1 MKSMQRRFGAFQKRS
16 DDQADVGAVLADFKA
31 TDAMIEQLAKD
42 LKGWKEG
49 WEDILK
55 GQYEAAEAFANLY
68 KPCEPIDHEQPH
80 RPVPT
85 PKRYMDKSLALQK
98 IYAELAKDLQ
108 QEIDMVQNRLVTPAD
123 QAKACLKPLKRTL
136 KHREN
141 MKLDYERY
149 LSRTEHAQKKQTR
162 SVKEETALA
171 KHESDLAQAHVD
183 YQNADD
189 QIKETFPPITAA
201 VKALLPQLLALQIRI
216 QTTLVGQYYTI
227 LDQYTKDHGIPNPAP
242 GNAEIIGVHD
252 QEFTSLR
259 KELESGIVTIA
270 KGKAVSMPMNLPD
283 KDDSTMTGLGIRNRI
298 GYRKTSAQN
307 GAPVRPAKPSPQDQQ
322 LAIGA
327 PPEKPLAL
335 KATPEHQDYDE
346 EPAPVK
352 PPRPGTTPSY
362 GSPSYGSPSYGSPSY
377 GSPSPAIPTSTKP
390 RIPSMPTVSPGP
402 PAYSEKP
409 SPMMHSYSHTG
420 TPNQTTGGATPPSYY
435 NTPNSS
441 LSNSDYFTQQQ
452 QHQAEQ
458 ARRASSASSVSAAS
472 IAAKKK
478 KPPPPVPTKRLPSV
492 QQAQYVTA
500 LYDFEGQADGDLAFR
515 EGDRIRIV
523 KKTESVDDWWDGELG
538 GFTGC
543 FPANYV
549 RMG

>member
-1 MKSMQRRFGAFQKRS
+1 M
-16 DDQADVGAVLADFKA
+16 
-31 TDAMIEQLAKD
+31 
-42 LKGWKEG
+42 
-49 WEDILK
+49 
-55 GQYEAAEAFANLY
+55 
-68 KPCEPIDHEQPH
+68 
-80 RPVPT
+80 PT
-85 PKRYMDKSLALQK
+85 PKRYMDKCQALQK

-108 QEIDMVQNRLVTPAD
+108 QEIDMVQNRLVSPAES
-123 QAKACLKPLKRTL
+123 ARACLKPLKKTL

-141 MKLDYERY
+141 TKLDYERY
-149 LSRTEHAQKKQTR
+149 LSRTEHAQKKTTR
-162 SVKEETALA
+162 SMKEETALA

-189 QIKETFPPITAA
+189 QIKESFPPITAA

-227 LDQYTKDHGIPNPAP
+227 LDQYTREHGMPNPAP
-242 GNAEIIGVHD
+242 GNAEIISVHD

-259 KELESGIVTIA
+259 KELEGGLVTVA
-270 KGKAVSMPMNLPD
+270 KGKAVSMPMNLPE
-283 KDDSTMTGLGIRNRI
+283 KDDSTITGLGIRNRI
-298 GYRKTSAQN
+298 GYRKTSGQN
-307 GAPVRPAKPSPQDQQ
+307 GAPVRPANASPQDQQ

-327 PPEKPLAL
+327 PPDKPLAL
-335 KATPEHQDYDE
+335 KMTPEHPDDDE
-346 EPAPVK
+346 EPAPAK
-352 PPRPGTTPSY
+352 PPRPGTVPSY
-362 GSPSYGSPSYGSPSY
+362 GSYGT
-377 GSPSPAIPTSTKP
+377 PSPAIPTSSKP
-390 RIPSMPTVSPGP
+390 RISSMPTASPGP
-402 PAYSEKP
+402 PPYSEKP
-409 SPMMHSYSHTG
+409 SPMIPSYSNSG
-420 TPNQTTGGATPPSYY
+420 TPNQAHGGATPPSYY

-452 QHQAEQ
+452 QQQQSQAAAAAEQ
-458 ARRASSASSVSAAS
+458 ARRASSTSSISAAS

-538 GFTGC
+538 GVKGC

>member
-1 MKSMQRRFGAFQKRS
+1 
-16 DDQADVGAVLADFKA
+16 
-31 TDAMIEQLAKD
+31 
-42 LKGWKEG
+42 
-49 WEDILK
+49 
-55 GQYEAAEAFANLY
+55 
-68 KPCEPIDHEQPH
+68 
-80 RPVPT
+80 
-85 PKRYMDKSLALQK
+85 MDKCLALQK

-108 QEIDMVQNRLVTPAD
+108 QEIDMVQNRLVTPAE
-123 QAKACLKPLKRTL
+123 QAKACLKPLKKTL

-141 MKLDYERY
+141 TKLDYERY

-162 SVKEETALA
+162 SMKEETALA

-183 YQNADD
+183 YQTADD
-189 QIKETFPPITAA
+189 QIRESFPPITAA
-201 VKALLPQLLALQIRI
+201 VKALLPQLMALQIRI

-227 LDQYTKDHGIPNPAP
+227 LDQYTKEHGMPNPAP
-242 GNAEIIGVHD
+242 GNDEIIGVHD
-252 QEFTSLR
+252 QEFTTLR
-259 KELESGIVTIA
+259 KELEGDLVTIA
-270 KGKAVSMPMNLPD
+270 KGKAVGLPMNLPD
-283 KDDSTMTGLGIRNRI
+283 KDDSTITGFGIRNRI
-298 GYRKTSAQN
+298 GYRKTSTQN
-307 GAPVRPAKPSPQDQQ
+307 GTPVRPANASPQNQQ

-335 KATPEHQDYDE
+335 KATPEHADYDE

-352 PPRPGTTPSY
+352 PPRPGTV
-362 GSPSYGSPSYGSPSY
+362 PSY
-377 GSPSPAIPTSTKP
+377 GSPSPAIPTATKP
-390 RIPSMPTVSPGP
+390 RIPSMPTASPGP
-402 PAYSEKP
+402 PPYSEKP
-409 SPMMHSYSHTG
+409 SPMIPSWSNSG
-420 TPNQTTGGATPPSYY
+420 TPNQAHGGATPPSYY

-452 QHQAEQ
+452 QQVAEQ
-458 ARRASSASSVSAAS
+458 ARRASSASSISAAS

-500 LYDFEGQADGDLAFR
+500 LYDFEGQADGDLVFR

-538 GFTGC
+538 GVTGC